1 MKGRGLDLIPEYD
14 EYDDE
19 YDDTY
24 DSHNVGATDQDS
36 ADEMTAVKRYYMYNL
51 YYVCMYMY
59 VWLYT
64 CMYIC
69 NMYVLYVWLR
79 HVIVHIL

>member
-36 ADEMTAVKRYYMYNL
+36 ADEMTAVKRYGMYNL

-59 VWLYT
+59 V
-64 CMYIC
+64 
-69 NMYVLYVWLR
+69 
-79 HVIVHIL
+79 